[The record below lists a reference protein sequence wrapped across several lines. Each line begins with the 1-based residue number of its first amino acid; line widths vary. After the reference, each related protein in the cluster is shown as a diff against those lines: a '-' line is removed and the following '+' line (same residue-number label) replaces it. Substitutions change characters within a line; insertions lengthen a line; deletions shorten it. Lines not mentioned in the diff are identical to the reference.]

1 AQYAKPFSE
10 IQLMPGR
17 LTDPLHWRKPCRVFV
32 NSVSDLFHPKV
43 PVEFIA
49 KTFAMM
55 LRAHQHTYL
64 VLTKRGERCATLLN
78 DERFRD
84 KVFHELIYSGEYYC
98 AQCQDWYECAGPL
111 DHCPNCGHECDLGA
125 YEGKDPPCP
134 QCGEEVEYE
143 MTCPKCGADGGNG
156 GLNCTECWSQEIE
169 SNWMKWPPPN
179 VHVGVSVSTQA
190 DLDEQ
195 VPLLLKCPAA
205 VRFLSVE
212 PLLGAMDLRYALGD
226 EASMHYAGICPE
238 GLRPRTLGDDSKY
251 GHTSYIDGVI
261 VGGESGPGARSCNIK
276 WIRSIVRQCADA
288 DVLCFVKQW
297 GSKPCLGNH
306 DAPAAAPDANMDCGG
321 TCGYGCEQ
329 FKLNHP
335 KGANPAEW
343 PEDLRVRELPR

>member
-1 AQYAKPFSE
+1 MADQTFTLAELERRVAGMNLVERTKLYDRVYK
-10 IQLMPGR
+10 LMYRR
-17 LTDPLHWRKPCRVFV
+17 LIYRRADDNCRVPEIAR
-32 NSVSDLFHPKV
+32 DIAETLFHEKV
-43 PVEFIA
+43 PFEFIA
-49 KTFAMM
+49 RAFAVM

-143 MTCPKCGADGGNG
+143 MTCQKCGADGGNG

-179 VHVGVSVSTQA
+179 VHLGVSVSTQA

-195 VPLLLKCPAA
+195 LPHLLKCLAA
-205 VRFLSVE
+205 VRFVSVE
-212 PLLGAMDLRYALGD
+212 PLLGPIEL
-226 EASMHYAGICPE
+226 CN
-238 GLRPRTLGDDSKY
+238 GLYYTGRERPTRNRRLDW
-251 GHTSYIDGVI
+251 VV
-261 VGGESGPGARSCNIK
+261 VGGESGPNARDCGVNAITS
-276 WIRSIVRQCADA
+276 VVDQCRAA
-288 DVLCFVKQW
+288 NVPVWVKQDF
-297 GSKPCLGNH
+297 GRKPGQQGRI
-306 DAPAAAPDANMDCGG
+306 PDK
-321 TCGYGCEQ
+321 YWVQ
-329 FKLNHP
+329 
-335 KGANPAEW
+335 
-343 PEDLRVRELPR
+343 ELPR